1 MKKLLLILLCLPL
14 IEFGQ
19 QTYVPDDNFEAYLEA
34 NGMGNGIANDDSVNT
49 SNISSV
55 THLWVNNE
63 SISDLTGIEEFSSLE
78 HLSAQDNNLTY
89 IDLSNNLFLE
99 VLEIHNNNL
108 PSLDF
113 FGQDLLRLDCS
124 NNQITN
130 LLLDS
135 MSLTTLNIGGNPIT
149 NFDATLHP
157 DLETLHIYGTYIY
170 SIDLSQNPNLEFL
183 SISGENLFSLD
194 LSNNS
199 QLTFFDSWGNSFY
212 YLDVRNGNNHNMS
225 FVIGDAYNLTC
236 INVDD
241 ENWANANWFS
251 QLNSWNYFSNNCSG
265 TSIQEHTANK
275 ELLKVTDLLG
285 RETKRTNQS
294 LLYIYDDGTVKK
306 KIIIE

>member
-1 MKKLLLILLCLPL
+1 
-14 IEFGQ
+14 
-19 QTYVPDDNFEAYLEA
+19 
-34 NGMGNGIANDDSVNT
+34 MGNGIANDDSVNT

-236 INVDD
+236 IDVDD

-265 TSIQEHTANK
+265 TTAIQEGSINK
-275 ELLKVTDLLG
+275 EFLKATDLLG
-285 RETKRTNQS
+285 RETKQTNQP
-294 LLYIYDDGTVKK
+294 LFYIYDDGTVEK